1 MNPWTKHKKTRFIFR
16 VKYKLFRFFKTVSV
30 HILIRSNLKF
40 VFNIIIFM
48 ISFLKILLLRT
59 IINKNNLKTILVEVI
74 SLILSDFRFN
84 QNIFLPIN
92 FQNSYYYILTGKYN
106 IFLLIHTDSCDNFI
120 ILMNFSAFNI
130 TISYSHQVQLVI

>member
-16 VKYKLFRFFKTVSV
+16 VKYELFRFFKTVSI
-30 HILIRSNLKF
+30 HILIWSNLKF